1 MTGRARRIAGWPA
14 TANRLRFDGLVLDK
28 RRFDNVIR
36 AAGRPA
42 GRRIASSRCQAT
54 RRAAAETTTSRES
67 DGTGRRSS
75 CQLKVRSGPP
85 PSATVAEHAS
95 EAGAWPLE

>member
-36 AAGRPA
+36 AAGRPQAAVSRHLVARQRGAQPPKQQRRENLMELVA
-42 GRRIASSRCQAT
+42 GHR
-54 RRAAAETTTSRES
+54 
-67 DGTGRRSS
+67 
-75 CQLKVRSGPP
+75 VN
-85 PSATVAEHAS
+85 
-95 EAGAWPLE
+95 